1 MSNAYPRA
9 RSALPPDQGMVAINR
24 SSSSSACAP
33 VHLALGSSSSGATCV
48 KSAPYAYNPL
58 EHSTS
63 LGWQQSLI
71 GATNVDLGVD
81 PSAADIG
88 GSSHGGRAVH
98 NNLDGGSM
106 PQQSKTYRMA
116 VKRTVMSIALSCGFG
131 LATMLFRGRQ
141 SGLEFFAGY
150 LVEQSLSV
158 DNLFVFLMTFDYF
171 QVPLEHQGRVLT
183 WGIVGA
189 ILMRGVMIAFGVAAV
204 KRFQW
209 ITVVFAAILLVS
221 SYKLLVESEEED
233 HDLSQNTLVR
243 MSKRLVGAVDEYD
256 GDRFFTRLGGKGK
269 TVATPLLLCLVCIE
283 LSDFVFAVDSIPAV
297 LGISQDPFVVFTS
310 NLFAIMGL
318 RSIYVIIAQAVSQLP
333 YLKPAVA
340 LVLGFVGCKM
350 LLEYVHINISTG
362 WSLFVVLSLILG
374 GVGLSLMARRCRRAP
389 VVRHK
394 RRKSGDAPPLPARNG
409 NGEGGAGDFSGFV

>member
-9 RSALPPDQGMVAINR
+9 RSALPPDQGMVADNR

-33 VHLALGSSSSGATCV
+33 AHMAFGSSSSGATCV

-63 LGWQQSLI
+63 LGWQQSLM
-71 GATNVDLGVD
+71 GATDVDLGAESSV
-81 PSAADIG
+81 G

-283 LSDFVFAVDSIPAV
+283 LSDFVFAVDSIPA
-297 LGISQDPFVVFTS
+297 DPFVVFTS

-374 GVGLSLMARRCRRAP
+374 GVGLSLLARRCRRAP

-394 RRKSGDAPPLPARNG
+394 RRKSGDVPPLPARNG

>member
-1 MSNAYPRA
+1 MSGAYPRS
-9 RSALPPDQGMVAINR
+9 RSVPPANENVRDEGDSTR
-24 SSSSSACAP
+24 SRRISPPSSGFDDVPAP
-33 VHLALGSSSSGATCV
+33 VRNWTADSGGTRPGMINGGHSLAYTYS
-48 KSAPYAYNPL
+48 PL

-63 LGWQQSLI
+63 SSWQQTSNGLADVVLGEASL
-71 GATNVDLGVD
+71 APRSLGQMAGSGKTGD
-81 PSAADIG
+81 WGRGELHGEG
-88 GSSHGGRAVH
+88 GSKS
-98 NNLDGGSM
+98 
-106 PQQSKTYRMA
+106 QQSKTYKLA
-116 VKRTVMSIALSCGFG
+116 VKRTVMSIALSCCFG
-131 LATMLFRGRQ
+131 LATMVFKSKQ

-209 ITVVFAAILLVS
+209 ITVLFAAILLVS
-221 SYKLLVESEEED
+221 SYKLLVEKEEEE
-233 HDLSQNTLVR
+233 HDLSQNALVR

-297 LGISQDPFVVFTS
+297 LGISQDPFVVFSS
-310 NLFAIMGL
+310 NLFAIMAL
-318 RSIYVIIAQAVSQLP
+318 RSLYVIIAQAVSQLP
-333 YLKPAVA
+333 FLKPAVA

-350 LLEYVHINISTG
+350 LLEYVHIKISTG
-362 WSLFVVLSLILG
+362 WSLCVVLCLIGG
-374 GVGLSLMARRCRRAP
+374 GVGLSLVSRRLRAP
-389 VVRHK
+389 VV
-394 RRKSGDAPPLPARNG
+394 
-409 NGEGGAGDFSGFV
+409 

>member
-9 RSALPPDQGMVAINR
+9 RSALPPDQGMVADNR
-24 SSSSSACAP
+24 SSSSSSACAP
-33 VHLALGSSSSGATCV
+33 AHLAFGSSPSGATCV

-63 LGWQQSLI
+63 LGWQQSLM
-71 GATNVDLGVD
+71 GATDVDLGAD
-81 PSAADIG
+81 PSAADVG
-88 GSSHGGRAVH
+88 GSSHGGRVVH

-204 KRFQW
+204 K
-209 ITVVFAAILLVS
+209 
-221 SYKLLVESEEED
+221 
-233 HDLSQNTLVR
+233 
-243 MSKRLVGAVDEYD
+243 
-256 GDRFFTRLGGKGK
+256 
-269 TVATPLLLCLVCIE
+269 
-283 LSDFVFAVDSIPAV
+283 
-297 LGISQDPFVVFTS
+297 
-310 NLFAIMGL
+310 
-318 RSIYVIIAQAVSQLP
+318 
-333 YLKPAVA
+333 
-340 LVLGFVGCKM
+340 
-350 LLEYVHINISTG
+350 
-362 WSLFVVLSLILG
+362 
-374 GVGLSLMARRCRRAP
+374 
-389 VVRHK
+389 
-394 RRKSGDAPPLPARNG
+394 
-409 NGEGGAGDFSGFV
+409 

>member
-1 MSNAYPRA
+1 MHMAGSFCHQRDTTPTANLSHHTASQNQARA
-9 RSALPPDQGMVAINR
+9 CPA
-24 SSSSSACAP
+24 
-33 VHLALGSSSSGATCV
+33 GSWNLF
-48 KSAPYAYNPL
+48 YD
-58 EHSTS
+58 
-63 LGWQQSLI
+63 
-71 GATNVDLGVD
+71 VDNG
-81 PSAADIG
+81 
-88 GSSHGGRAVH
+88 
-98 NNLDGGSM
+98 
-106 PQQSKTYRMA
+106 YRL
-116 VKRTVMSIALSCGFG
+116 R
-131 LATMLFRGRQ
+131 
-141 SGLEFFAGY
+141 
-150 LVEQSLSV
+150 SV

-243 MSKRLVGAVDEYD
+243 MSRRLVGAVDEYD

-297 LGISQDPFVVFTS
+297 LGISQARHIDLLPANFSWQMWLRMSHNTPSRDPFVVFTS

-374 GVGLSLMARRCRRAP
+374 GVGLSLLARRCRRAP

-409 NGEGGAGDFSGFV
+409 DGEGVAGDFSGFV